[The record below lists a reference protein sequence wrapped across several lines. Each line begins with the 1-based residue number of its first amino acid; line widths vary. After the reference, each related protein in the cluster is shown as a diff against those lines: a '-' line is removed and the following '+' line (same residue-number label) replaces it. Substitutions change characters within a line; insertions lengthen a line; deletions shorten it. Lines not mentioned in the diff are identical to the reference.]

1 MIYLSAGHHN
11 KDSGA
16 AYGIYVE
23 RDLTKESRSLIE
35 LHLDSE
41 QVIKDK
47 DSETNVE
54 YQKRIK
60 PAGGSV
66 VFDIHFNAAGAT
78 ASGTE
83 CFVNAKDFKNKDSL
97 SFKMAQE
104 ICDTTANVLGIK
116 NRGVKS
122 ETQSQHKK
130 LGILNKNA
138 GCSVLWEICFISSIS
153 DMASY
158 TRCKED
164 LSKAIASILKKY
176 DALK

>member
-16 AYGIYVE
+16 VYGVYVE
-23 RDLTKESRSLIE
+23 RDLTKEARSLIE

-47 DSETNVE
+47 DSETNAE

-66 VFDIHFNAAGAT
+66 VFDIHFNAAGST

-83 CFVNAKDFKNKDSL
+83 CFVNAKDFKDKNSL

-104 ICDTTANVLGIK
+104 ICDATANVLGIK

-158 TRCKED
+158 TRC
-164 LSKAIASILKKY
+164 
-176 DALK
+176 